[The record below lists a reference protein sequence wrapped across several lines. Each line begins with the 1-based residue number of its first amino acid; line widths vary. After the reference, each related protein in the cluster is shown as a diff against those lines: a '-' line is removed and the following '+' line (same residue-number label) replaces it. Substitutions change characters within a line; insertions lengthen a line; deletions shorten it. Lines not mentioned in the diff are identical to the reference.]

1 MAPAYIRTR
10 PFMCYRLGNKLVA
23 ASGPTGSSAL
33 DVELQ
38 LFTLHKAPRTPGRQD
53 DDFRF

>member
-1 MAPAYIRTR
+1 
-10 PFMCYRLGNKLVA
+10 MCYRLGNKLA
-23 ASGPTGSSAL
+23 AAGGPTGSSAL

-38 LFTLHKAPRTPGRQD
+38 LFTLQKAPRTPGRQD